1 MQSEQRQSRRSLCN
15 HDLLEYCALRPKPY
29 LPAMLRKV
37 AHVSGFVGPCQPSR
51 VARPPSGPFW
61 VHEIKHDGY
70 RLMVHRDGS
79 CIRCFTRNGHD
90 WGDRFP
96 GIVLAARRL
105 NAESFVIDGEVV
117 VLREDGRSDFNALR
131 GKRRND
137 AAVLLAFDL
146 VECKGKDLR
155 DVPLLHRK
163 RKLLRLLGKTM
174 TGIQFVDHFPD
185 DGDSVLRHACSMGL
199 EGIVSSGSTRRIAA
213 DPRRYG

>member
-1 MQSEQRQSRRSLCN
+1 
-15 HDLLEYCALRPKPY
+15 
-29 LPAMLRKV
+29 MLRKV

>member
-1 MQSEQRQSRRSLCN
+1 
-15 HDLLEYCALRPKPY
+15 
-29 LPAMLRKV
+29 MLRKV

-51 VARPPSGPFW
+51 VTRPPSDPFW

-105 NAESFVIDGEVV
+105 KAKSFVIDGEVV
-117 VLREDGRSDFNALR
+117 VLREDGRSDFDALR

-146 VECKGKDLR
+146 VECNGKDLR
-155 DVPLLHRK
+155 DLSLIDRK
-163 RKLLRLLGKTM
+163 KKLLRLLGKTM
-174 TGIQFVDHFPD
+174 TGIQIVDHFPD
-185 DGDSVLRHACSMGL
+185 DGESVFQHACMMEL
-199 EGIVSSGSTRRIAA
+199 EGIVSKRITRRIAA
-213 DPRRYG
+213 GRRRCG